1 MFKKL
6 WQTAFK
12 EGTLS
17 RDQQLTDSEKA
28 PPTSQACKGR
38 ADTDSSQT
46 SDFIYSV
53 WIILITM
60 FVYVYTDASYFKF
73 QVHFHCRSS
82 LAEFQTFNSPM
93 LELLRKHRESFCLLL
108 AFFFA
113 FIVFMSFNM
122 LGSRKFN
129 ETVASSIWDLQKFP
143 IPA

>member
-1 MFKKL
+1 MFRKL
-6 WQTAFK
+6 RQTAFK

-17 RDQQLTDSEKA
+17 LDQQLTDSEKA

-46 SDFIYSV
+46 SDFIYSE

-60 FVYVYTDASYFKF
+60 FVYTDASYFKF
-73 QVHFHCRSS
+73 QVHFHRRSS

-93 LELLRKHRESFCLLL
+93 LELLRRHRERFCLLL

-113 FIVFMSFNM
+113 FIAFMSFNM
-122 LGSRKFN
+122 LGSRKFS
-129 ETVASSIWDLQKFP
+129 ETVASSI
-143 IPA
+143 

>member
-1 MFKKL
+1 MFRKL

-17 RDQQLTDSEKA
+17 LDQQLTDSEKA

-46 SDFIYSV
+46 SDFIYSE

-73 QVHFHCRSS
+73 QVHFHRRSS

-93 LELLRKHRESFCLLL
+93 LELLRRHRERFCLLL

-113 FIVFMSFNM
+113 FIAFMSFNM
-122 LGSRKFN
+122 LGSRKFS